1 MSCSKIRGKRGPA
14 RLGSA
19 HTRRGA
25 LHLPSSSGLPS
36 KPARYRASGSFAK
49 IDPAATVK
57 APTATGTCLCVWP
70 RPLPTHQQTPHRRPQ
85 RSRLH
90 SLASRKT
97 ETSSGAPEFVE
108 TLYCQVAA
116 QVGEKPEGFSF
127 RSHLEHRKLKHK
139 NIEIEVYVFWISIG
153 TKIT

>member
-1 MSCSKIRGKRGPA
+1 MSCPKIRGKRGPA
-14 RLGSA
+14 GLSSHAERCTASA
-19 HTRRGA
+19 VFLR
-25 LHLPSSSGLPS
+25 PSVQASPVSSFRIVREDRSCRDRQSANGYGNVP
-36 KPARYRASGSFAK
+36 
-49 IDPAATVK
+49 V
-57 APTATGTCLCVWP
+57 CVWP